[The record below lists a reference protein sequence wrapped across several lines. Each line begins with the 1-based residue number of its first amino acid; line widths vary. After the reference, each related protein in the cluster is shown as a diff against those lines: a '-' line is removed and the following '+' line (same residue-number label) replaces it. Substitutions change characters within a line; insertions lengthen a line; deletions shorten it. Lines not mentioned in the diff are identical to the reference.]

1 MMINTKPF
9 NKMHAI
15 NEDSDVI
22 EIIVNNSN
30 SNNEIKK
37 IRKRFIN
44 QLTKP
49 KINFNRNLNYS
60 SD

>member
-1 MMINTKPF
+1 
-9 NKMHAI
+9 MHAI